1 MRCRECAAKVAV
13 TAQVCPRCGAPIVG
27 QPPAVVDTVVAD
39 MVVGAVSD
47 AAGKA
52 VPAGVAEQ
60 APPEPYV
67 PGSGDKLP
75 AELRLVLGGYG
86 GIACGWFASALACV
100 VAAVFVFFDADIRS
114 AVFLFDADI
123 DADPDVIM
131 DLIMVAC
138 LFIPVVGLVCL
149 LGFAGVV
156 TALERIRFS
165 RLLRR
170 PSDPRT
176 ATVMASKRGG
186 RTLILDIIPRDG
198 IRRGYR
204 PLSEVRLASLMKA
217 GMLVPSERVTV
228 YMGPGGESPLLISSA
243 QRGRAFLGT
252 MKARS
257 TVQPGPVAPLDEK
270 VSGAILVDW
279 AAWAASTTF
288 SSTGRRFGYET
299 AEVDAFRSAVR
310 DTFLGGAVFWVST
323 PPVRSGDLRGKQ
335 FPTDRRGYDMTQV
348 DAFVEAAGLSLAVM
362 ESTDRPAGP
371 LVSGALLVAWAEWAD
386 TTTFETAGS
395 YDAATVDAF
404 REEIRDTFLGAS
416 QPPVRAD
423 NVRGKQFPSTNEGPS
438 YDKTQVDAFLDAAGI
453 RLAAM
458 ESTDRPDGPL
468 AGDAILAEW
477 AEWADS
483 ARFSTTAPLLQGY
496 AAAEVD
502 AFREELRDTFLG
514 VRQPPVV
521 SGHVRGKQFSTHRP
535 GYDTQQVHAF
545 IEKAAWRL
553 AAMESKDR
561 PPEPLVSGT
570 ILTDGPTGQTQQDFQ
585 PPRWAEW
592 AEWAEWAD
600 STRFSTIPHKGWG
613 YDTAEVDAFRQ
624 EIRDTFLGVRQP
636 LLTSDEARDQR
647 FRMTRRRGYDVHQVD
662 AFCDEAEEKLAAMRP
677 TYRGRR
683 D

>member
-52 VPAGVAEQ
+52 VPARVAEQ

-395 YDAATVDAF
+395 CDAATVDAF

-514 VRQPPVV
+514 VRHNPPLCQVM
-521 SGHVRGKQFSTHRP
+521 SAASSSQRTGLAMTRNRCTRSSRRP
-535 GYDTQQVHAF
+535 PGGWPRWSPRTGRQNR
-545 IEKAAWRL
+545 WL
-553 AAMESKDR
+553 AAPFSPMDR
-561 PPEPLVSGT
+561 LGRLNK
-570 ILTDGPTGQTQQDFQ
+570 IFNRRDGPSGPSGPSGPTQQDFQ
-585 PPRWAEW
+585 PSLTRGGATIRRR
-592 AEWAEWAD
+592 
-600 STRFSTIPHKGWG
+600 STRSGK
-613 YDTAEVDAFRQ
+613 
-624 EIRDTFLGVRQP
+624 
-636 LLTSDEARDQR
+636 R
-647 FRMTRRRGYDVHQVD
+647 FATRSSGSGNPCSHR
-662 AFCDEAEEKLAAMRP
+662 MRP
-677 TYRGRR
+677 ATSGSG
-683 D
+683 